1 LTPSDD
7 FDLPVRPSK
16 VASQAKRVLSADEIR
31 NPYYKPRTNQN
42 LLQKAGGFLY
52 VMSSILWDNKFFES
66 IFPLIKQQKPGKDLY
81 VWQFLTQLI
90 ICFFILIFFTS
101 MTSQQNTIAAQFYT
115 NSLSGSMVITLFVMI
130 FVMIIDRIIYSTSVF
145 RSKPEPLVVNGVR
158 NVAEL

>member
-1 LTPSDD
+1 
-7 FDLPVRPSK
+7 
-16 VASQAKRVLSADEIR
+16 
-31 NPYYKPRTNQN
+31 
-42 LLQKAGGFLY
+42 
-52 VMSSILWDNKFFES
+52 MSSILWDNKFFES

-115 NSLSGSMVITLFVMI
+115 NSLSGKMVITLFVMI

-158 NVAEL
+158 NVAELSTPVEDNLTISRRGTVQSIEPANNYDIYSGNEPKKPSWFDT